1 MLENAF
7 INVTYEII
15 KYAKTMPETKIIL
28 TTFDNELPKLKRLN
42 LALKE
47 AIQKGYWIVIENAH
61 GLKEWPIDILNII
74 YVCIY
79 LFI

>member
-1 MLENAF
+1 
-7 INVTYEII
+7 
-15 KYAKTMPETKIIL
+15 MPETKIIL

-79 LFI
+79 LIFVLKNYILKYNYRKLKI

>member
-1 MLENAF
+1 
-7 INVTYEII
+7 
-15 KYAKTMPETKIIL
+15 MPETKIIL

-61 GLKEWPIDILNII
+61 DLKEWPIDILNII

-79 LFI
+79 F